1 VYADPLELF
10 RDAVAAL
17 NKADWRAVAA
27 FCDPA
32 SLRVFKRKLIDLMTL
47 APEQAGQITTHE
59 LMRAVPNMPRAVAEY
74 QVAQFRES
82 VNPKRRLNAEV
93 PSVKSRE
100 ELEAMTPAAVFAA
113 WVDGKSLRRQ
123 VDREVSR
130 GRLTRASAAQVL
142 EEARATFDFRGL
154 AFVPDG
160 DRIGYVIYRYVTSSQ
175 RAAPADDGSADK
187 APDDVEF
194 MRDVSGHSP
203 PMSSTVRR
211 QSDGGWLLVA
221 DTDFLTVSQMQVIA
235 GADDGS

>member
-1 VYADPLELF
+1 MYADPLELF

-32 SLRVFKRKLIDLMTL
+32 SLRAFKRKLIDIMTVP
-47 APEQAGQITTHE
+47 PEQTGKITTHE

-93 PSVKSRE
+93 PSVKSRA

-142 EEARATFDFRGL
+142 EDARATFDFRGL

-160 DRIGYVIYRYVTSSQ
+160 ERVGYVIYRYGTSSG
-175 RAAPADDGSADK
+175 PASSADSSTD
-187 APDDVEF
+187 ATPDDVDF
-194 MRDVSGHSP
+194 ARDVSGHAP

-235 GADDGS
+235 GTDDGG

>member
-1 VYADPLELF
+1 MYADPLELF

-17 NKADWRAVAA
+17 NKADWRAVSA

-32 SLRVFKRKLIDLMTL
+32 SLRVFKRRLIDMMTVP
-47 APEQAGQITTHE
+47 PEQTGKITTHE
-59 LMRAVPNMPRAVAEY
+59 LMRAMPNMPRAVAEY

-100 ELEAMTPAAVFAA
+100 QLEAMTPAAVFAA

-142 EEARATFDFRGL
+142 EEARATFDFREL

-160 DRIGYVIYRYVTSSQ
+160 DRIGYVIYRYGTSPRPTSL
-175 RAAPADDGSADK
+175 ADDTSANTT
-187 APDDVEF
+187 PDEAEF
-194 MRDVSGHSP
+194 VRDVSGHAP

-235 GADDGS
+235 GADDGD